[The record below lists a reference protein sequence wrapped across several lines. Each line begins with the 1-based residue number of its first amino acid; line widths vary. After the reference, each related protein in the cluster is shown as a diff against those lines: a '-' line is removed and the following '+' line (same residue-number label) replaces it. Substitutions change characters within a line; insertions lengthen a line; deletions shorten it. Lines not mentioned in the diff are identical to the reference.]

1 MQFFVLP
8 SLNERVHSH
17 ILVLLTKI
25 KDRHCGQ
32 RIIELSFLISSE
44 GQSII
49 SKHLKTLVKKT
60 DNHKKKHTYRD
71 CIAVKGQQVTF
82 YRHLVYKKLYMKDD
96 GLLRSRLSL
105 WLTISL

>member
-25 KDRHCGQ
+25 KDRRCGQ

-49 SKHLKTLVKKT
+49 SKHSVKKT

-82 YRHLVYKKLYMKDD
+82 YKHLVYKKLYMKDD
-96 GLLRSRLSL
+96 GLLRSRFSL